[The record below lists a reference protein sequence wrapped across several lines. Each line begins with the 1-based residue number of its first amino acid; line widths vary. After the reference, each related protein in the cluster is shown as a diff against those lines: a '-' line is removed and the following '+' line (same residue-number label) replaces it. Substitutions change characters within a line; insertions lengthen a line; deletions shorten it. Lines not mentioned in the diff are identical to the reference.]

1 MKRIAVFQNRPGI
14 GDMCLFLPAIHAIS
28 KYNATSIYLFTKS
41 RSKSK
46 EFLKYDPCIKEIFYT
61 DIDFKSQNFFSSIS
75 FLKKFNFEEVYIF
88 AYGIKYPLLFKIAKT
103 QKIFCYG
110 FFKKNHDIFLDLK
123 NLLNSSIGKNNYEI
137 NCKLY
142 LKNQSTK
149 ELNSCVIGIGGSGPT
164 KKWSIKNYKNL
175 IDILKKRGF
184 VKFIIAGGLDEIK
197 DFNQLL
203 ISLPDT
209 NFISLCEKSIDE
221 SIDEI
226 AKASLYVGNDTGFM
240 HLSGLCGL
248 KTYGLF
254 GDTPT
259 NYVSYNPI
267 IKTIIPEGYNEIGHN
282 SNAIDKITVEKVIKD
297 LDLD

>member
-1 MKRIAVFQNRPGI
+1 MQIGIIQNRPGI
-14 GDMCLFLPAIHAIS
+14 GDMCLFLPFIQLIAK
-28 KYNATSIYLFTKS
+28 KYKKKVIVFTKK
-41 RSKSK
+41 RSKAK
-46 EFLKYDPCIKEIFYT
+46 EVLKYDPHIKEIFYT
-61 DIDFKSQNFFSSIS
+61 DFDFKSKNFFSLIY
-75 FLKKFNFEEVYIF
+75 FLKKFNFDEVYIF
-88 AYGIKYPLLFKIAKT
+88 AYGIKYPLLFKLAKS

-110 FFKKNHDIFLDLK
+110 FLKKNHDIFLD
-123 NLLNSSIGKNNYEI
+123 
-137 NCKLY
+137 

-164 KKWSIKNYKNL
+164 KKWSIKNYKKL
-175 IDILKKRGF
+175 IDVLEERGF

-209 NFISLCEKSIDE
+209 KLISLCEKSIDE

-226 AKASLYVGNDTGFM
+226 AKADLYVGNDTGFM

-248 KTYGLF
+248 KTFGLF

-267 IKTIIPEGYNEIGHN
+267 IKPIIPDGYSEIGHD

-297 LDLD
+297 LDLE